1 MTIKHG
7 NIENKQHRTVL
18 GNINELTRAQRPK
31 ANQRWRWVQFGQ
43 LSIICHVRRP
53 LSLHQPVPQE
63 GWQHRAASR
72 QGAQQGVPKTNLM
85 EHLTDI

>member
-31 ANQRWRWVQFGQ
+31 ANQRWMAMGPVWSAVDHLPCEEAPLPPPASAPRGLAAQSSQ
-43 LSIICHVRRP
+43 QARRP
-53 LSLHQPVPQE
+53 AGS
-63 GWQHRAASR
+63 
-72 QGAQQGVPKTNLM
+72 AQ
-85 EHLTDI
+85 D